1 MTSLSLSYLVCRMG
15 RKTKEVFKG
24 YMPYKMGNC
33 LAYSRSAVSV
43 CRKEHD
49 AHDKGTS
56 ITVGS
61 RTEEVK
67 DSSIDSKEPK
77 GSTGRAQHGRGP

>member
-1 MTSLSLSYLVCRMG
+1 MSAEWEE
-15 RKTKEVFKG
+15 KTKEVFKD
-24 YMPYKMGNC
+24 YMTYKMGNC

-43 CRKEHD
+43 CRKEYD

-61 RTEEVK
+61 RAEEVK

-77 GSTGRAQHGRGP
+77 GSTGRAQRGRGP